1 MVEARPKACRG
12 IERRISDYLEG
23 QVTSRQRADIRGH
36 LRRCRRCAAV
46 FEGVRN
52 LRRLAADPC
61 AFPLP
66 AGFSQRLR
74 RRIQEAVQPPALLVP
89 LGVGDA
95 MARSGDHVGYFWE
108 SEPDFEAAVGFL
120 EAGLRGRDAGF
131 IFGHP
136 QANQRVLAILSRH
149 GFDVARLAQ
158 ERRLFVLE
166 GKPTGQAMLEDIAA
180 AFKLALDAGAPLLR
194 LLGNIG
200 WGRPDWPPDD
210 AILEFE
216 SRVTVAAK
224 SLPAVI
230 VCMYDVAALPGRI
243 LLKGGF
249 ETHPLT
255 YHDQQ
260 LEQNPHHVPNDR
272 FLALLQ
278 AADGRIQ

>member
-1 MVEARPKACRG
+1 MVGTKACRG
-12 IERRISDYLEG
+12 VERRISDYLEG
-23 QVTSRQRADIRGH
+23 QITTRQRADIRGH

-46 FEGVRN
+46 LAGVRN
-52 LRRLAADPC
+52 LQRLAADPR

-66 AGFSQRLR
+66 PGFSQRLR
-74 RRIQEAVQPPALLVP
+74 QRLQEVVQPAALLVP

-95 MARSGDHVGYFWE
+95 MARTGDHVGYFWE
-108 SEPDFEAAVGFL
+108 SERDFEAAVGFL
-120 EAGLRGRDAGF
+120 EAGLQGRDAGF
-131 IFGHP
+131 IFGHE

-149 GFDVARLAQ
+149 GFDVARLVQ
-158 ERRLFVLE
+158 EQRLFVLE

-180 AFKLALDAGAPLLR
+180 AFQLALAAGAPLLR

-200 WGRPDWPPDD
+200 WGRPNWPADD
-210 AILEFE
+210 AILAFE

-260 LEQNPHHVPNDR
+260 LEQNPHHVPTDR
-272 FLALLQ
+272 YLELLEG
-278 AADGRIQ
+278 ASGRIQ